1 MKRKIRILM
10 LAAAVMLA
18 LAASGCQK
26 KAEREQKPFVSE
38 KELKA
43 FIGETTKKDEVSDFP
58 KLDYASDQRVM
69 FHNSQGFYVF
79 DMKEK
84 KVTAALDLVKMKLFS
99 EDGETETKIIVSGD
113 GNVVRLLRD
122 RKSVV

>member
-69 FHNSQGFYVF
+69 FHNSQGFHVK
-79 DMKEK
+79 DIK
-84 KVTAALDLVKMKLFS
+84 ALGIMGGCDY
-99 EDGETETKIIVSGD
+99 I
-113 GNVVRLLRD
+113 
-122 RKSVV
+122 